1 MDLVEDKNKAFS
13 EVFTFKTIVL
23 LLFAIVFAVLSS
35 LTGVRNSV
43 IQMIYPEQKVLAKI
57 NFNIADKTFTA
68 FKLAKPDSVIL
79 EIYEKQESGDK
90 LMQSFSFKGDSNAL
104 LQVKDV
110 PVSLGV
116 SEAKI
121 SGDFELFAP
130 TFDKNGNSRLNAF
143 RYDSGLNQF
152 IQISS
157 EEVE

>member
-1 MDLVEDKNKAFS
+1 MDPVEDKNITFS
-13 EVFTFKTIVL
+13 EVFSFKTIVL
-23 LLFAIVFAVLSS
+23 LLFAIVFAVISS
-35 LTGVRNSV
+35 LTSVRNSV
-43 IQMIYPEQKVLAKI
+43 LQLIYPEQKVLAKI
-57 NFNIADKTFTA
+57 NFTIADKSFTV

-79 EIYEKQESGDK
+79 EIYEKLESGNK
-90 LMQSFSFKGDSNAL
+90 LIQSFSFKGDNNAL

-143 RYDSGLNQF
+143 RYDAGLNQF

-157 EEVE
+157 DEVQ